1 MQCTHNVTYKMCA
14 LNIVCIV
21 LLLLLLLLHNV
32 TYKMTSCF
40 ADNVCCLLN
49 NILSIVCQVMA
60 GDRVVITCADG
71 YKAFYTRGSRK
82 NPKCLDSRAYQ
93 VIDRVEIAGIAG
105 MVE

>member
-1 MQCTHNVTYKMCA
+1 
-14 LNIVCIV
+14 
-21 LLLLLLLLHNV
+21 
-32 TYKMTSCF
+32 
-40 ADNVCCLLN
+40 
-49 NILSIVCQVMA
+49 MA

>member
-1 MQCTHNVTYKMCA
+1 MSVQCTHND
-14 LNIVCIV
+14 
-21 LLLLLLLLHNV
+21 
-32 TYKMTSCF
+32 TYKMTCCF